1 MDNYILDGILEIT
14 KSEVL
19 QKNTLLSSKLLSFYN
34 TALVKEQ
41 FFVLTRVAQSIPSLG
56 ISDITPFSSILEW
69 VHKKDLEED
78 QTNCSSHEQSTR
90 DKDLKERM
98 AEEAYFDT
106 VDDDEDDN
114 MNVVEDIHKEEEKEV
129 EKKEE
134 PAEKEEPVEKEE
146 TADSVDDFFGS
157 RKPIKTNTPIKMSI
171 KLNLSIPVDEADS
184 KRLKIQQQD
193 CFVCSKKH
201 NHD

>member
-1 MDNYILDGILEIT
+1 MDNYILDDILEIT

-56 ISDITPFSSILEW
+56 ISDVTPFSSILEW
-69 VHKKDLEED
+69 VHKKELEED

-90 DKDLKERM
+90 DKELKERM

-106 VDDDEDDN
+106 VDDEEEDN
-114 MNVVEDIHKEEEKEV
+114 MNVVEDIHKEE
-129 EKKEE
+129 KEE

-146 TADSVDDFFGS
+146 TVDSIDDFFGS

-171 KLNLSIPVDEADS
+171 KLNLSIPVDESDS

-193 CFVCSKKH
+193 CFVCSNKH
-201 NHD
+201 NHH